1 MHLRLRLIKVRKAIM
16 GNCTESII
24 FPSGSAIKNLPRIQE
39 MQEIWVQSP
48 GLGTS
53 PGGGRDNILQYSC
66 LENPIGRGTW
76 WSTVHSA
83 ALSRTELKRLS
94 IHACM
99 QRVQFGSLCTA
110 NMSQETAWAP
120 IASPLSHLWVKCLSA
135 KRGRNT
141 H

>member
-1 MHLRLRLIKVRKAIM
+1 MQTMGEVIGCEGQRGLHLRLRLIKVRKAIM

-24 FPSGSAIKNLPRIQE
+24 FPSGSAIKNLPRMQE

-53 PGGGRDNILQYSC
+53 PGGGRGNILQYSC

-83 ALSRTELKRLS
+83 ALSRTQLKRLS

-99 QRVQFGSLCTA
+99 HREYSLDPCVQPTRVKTQHGP
-110 NMSQETAWAP
+110 Q
-120 IASPLSHLWVKCLSA
+120 
-135 KRGRNT
+135 
-141 H
+141 